1 MSFAGWGETTR
12 LKEGLWL
19 QGTWLFM
26 LDAILLQQWPR
37 GKNEDSVTITI
48 ADWVESETDI
58 GHWPFPMTTVSPGLR
73 VSFVGPAQ
81 DCQDPVLTSFLLP
94 LPGYLLPIVQ
104 PFLLGTPPLPVHPHS
119 QIIHPLVT
127 CLQMRTPNLYNCKL
141 AENWGGNTTP

>member
-58 GHWPFPMTTVSPGLR
+58 GHWPFPMTTIQASGSASWGQLR
-73 VSFVGPAQ
+73 TVKIQS
-81 DCQDPVLTSFLLP
+81 
-94 LPGYLLPIVQ
+94 
-104 PFLLGTPPLPVHPHS
+104 
-119 QIIHPLVT
+119 
-127 CLQMRTPNLYNCKL
+127 
-141 AENWGGNTTP
+141 